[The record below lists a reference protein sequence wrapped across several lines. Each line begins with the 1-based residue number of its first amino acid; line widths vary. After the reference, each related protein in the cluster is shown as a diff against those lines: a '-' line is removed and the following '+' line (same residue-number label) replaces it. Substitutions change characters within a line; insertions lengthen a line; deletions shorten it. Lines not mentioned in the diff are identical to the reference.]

1 MIRRPHTTIQ
11 LNVMAKI
18 FASGLFLC
26 LVLTA
31 PAQQTVTPPPTPMTP
46 ASEVIDRM
54 TAAWNAH
61 DTCAFAAFLHPQIL
75 LRDVGRTKVLR
86 RGRAAFEQSAAN
98 FFAKNPQ
105 AKVEILRRITE
116 GAFVIDYERIS
127 GLANGQARESTIIL
141 EVRNDLVVR
150 MWGLP
155 EDAQ

>member
-1 MIRRPHTTIQ
+1 MSRHTTNRFKI
-11 LNVMAKI
+11 MAKI
-18 FASGLFLC
+18 CASGLFLC

-31 PAQQTVTPPPTPMTP
+31 QAQQTATPPAPSTSP
-46 ASEVIDRM
+46 ASAVIDRM

-61 DTCAFAAFLHPQIL
+61 DARAFAAFLHPQIL

-127 GLANGQARESTIIL
+127 GLANGQARESIIIL
-141 EVRNDLVVR
+141 EVRNGLVVR

>member
-18 FASGLFLC
+18 FTSGLFLC
-26 LVLTA
+26 LALTVS
-31 PAQQTVTPPPTPMTP
+31 AQQTVTPPKNPTSP

-61 DTCAFAAFLHPQIL
+61 DARAFAAFLHPQIL
-75 LRDVGRTKVLR
+75 LRDIGRTKVLR
-86 RGRAAFEQSAAN
+86 RGRAAFVQSAS

-127 GLANGQARESTIIL
+127 VRANGQARESAIIL
-141 EVRNDLVVR
+141 EVRNGLVVR

-155 EDAQ
+155 ENVQ